1 MNKCPVCK
9 EGDLLLDD
17 EQLPPTYFCSN
28 PDCDY
33 EKVSLH
39 YKEEFDFLS
48 SDTDQYDSYDDDY
61 EEENY
66 EDGYDDYDSFPPFY
80 GKEA

>member
-1 MNKCPVCK
+1 MKMCPVCK

-33 EKVSLH
+33 EKVSL
-39 YKEEFDFLS
+39 YFKEEFDFRSSS
-48 SDTDQYDSYDDDY
+48 SDEDDNYDHYDEEDY
-61 EEENY
+61 EDIY
-66 EDGYDDYDSFPPFY
+66 EYEPIPSLYK
-80 GKEA
+80 KET